1 MPVVAD
7 KKVHSWATLWP
18 DASTESDP
26 LWVNRGP
33 GLFSGLR
40 NSSGSDRG
48 IRLSEI
54 LFEKIELLTP
64 RLDGSDQL
72 PAIHHYADYGIG

>member
-1 MPVVAD
+1 VGKP
-7 KKVHSWATLWP
+7 WA
-18 DASTESDP
+18 A
-26 LWVNRGP
+26 

-72 PAIHHYADYGIG
+72 PAIHHYADRVSDDLESRQ